1 MEAPPPA
8 RHHIHRQV
16 VTGLRPGGV
25 FLLEAY
31 RPEQLPYA
39 TGGPPVADLMMPL
52 EDLRAELSGLN
63 IDFAAETV
71 REIQEGPL
79 HHGAGAVV
87 QLRARKPD

>member
-1 MEAPPPA
+1 M
-8 RHHIHRQV
+8 
-16 VTGLRPGGV
+16 TGLRPGGV